1 MKSVRLSER
10 MEADL
15 EEAARIS
22 GESVSSIIRRAVQER
37 CRLILGDRL
46 DARVI
51 DVAGTIQSKGGRA
64 RRSGHAFAESLLRRK
79 GSVS

>member
-10 MEADL
+10 MEAEL

-22 GESVSSIIRRAVQER
+22 GDSVSGIIRRAVQER
-37 CRLILGDRL
+37 CHHILGGRL

-51 DVAGTIQSKGGRA
+51 DVAGTVQSKGGRA
-64 RRSGHAFAESLLRRK
+64 RRSGGAFAESLLQRK
-79 GSVS
+79 GSGS

>member
-10 MEADL
+10 MEGEL

-22 GESVSSIIRRAVQER
+22 GDSVSSIIRRAVQEH

-46 DARVI
+46 DARVN
-51 DVAGTIQSKGGRA
+51 DVARIIKSKGGRA
-64 RRSGHAFAESLLRRK
+64 RKSGRAFAESLLQRK
-79 GSVS
+79 GSGS

>member
-10 MEADL
+10 MEAEL

-22 GESVSSIIRRAVQER
+22 GDSVSSIIRRDAQKR

-64 RRSGHAFAESLLRRK
+64 RRTGRALAESLLRRK
-79 GSVS
+79 

>member
-10 MEADL
+10 MEAEL

-22 GESVSSIIRRAVQER
+22 GDSVSSIIRRAVQER

-51 DVAGTIQSKGGRA
+51 DVAGIIQSKGGRA
-64 RRSGHAFAESLLRRK
+64 RRSGDAFAESLLRGK
-79 GSVS
+79 GSGS

>member
-1 MKSVRLSER
+1 MKCVRLSEQ
-10 MEADL
+10 MEAEL

-22 GESVSSIIRRAVQER
+22 GESVSSIIRRAVQDR
-37 CRLILGDRL
+37 CRLILGNRL

-64 RRSGHAFAESLLRRK
+64 RRSGRAFAESLLQ
-79 GSVS
+79 

>member
-10 MEADL
+10 MEAEL

-22 GESVSSIIRRAVQER
+22 GDSASSIIRRAVQER
-37 CRLILGDRL
+37 CRIILGDRL

-51 DVAGTIQSKGGRA
+51 DVAGTIQSNGGRA
-64 RRSGHAFAESLLRRK
+64 RRSGRSFAESLLRRK
-79 GSVS
+79 GRGS

>member
-10 MEADL
+10 METKLD
-15 EEAARIS
+15 EAARLS
-22 GESVSSIIRRAVQER
+22 GDSVSSIIRRAVQEH

-51 DVAGTIQSKGGRA
+51 DVAGTVQSKGGRA
-64 RRSGHAFAESLLRRK
+64 RRSGRAFAESLLQRK
-79 GSVS
+79 GNGS